1 VNFYQGR
8 ILRVDLSESTTAV
21 EPLRM
26 DWAELYV
33 GGKGLLFRY
42 LLDEVAPGL
51 DPWSPDNPL
60 MFFTGPFAGTG
71 VSTCS
76 RLVVG
81 CKSPQTG
88 TILDSYVG
96 GSIGPEIKFAGYDA
110 IILTGQAAE
119 PTLVWVKDDVVELR
133 SAAPYMGMKIGEL
146 ESALRRDLDPRMQ
159 ALSNGPAGENLLPW
173 ACLSTDQAHKA
184 GRGGAGALMGAKNVK
199 AVAVRGTGAVT
210 VGDARA
216 FLADMYRIQG
226 EYLLTPANMWAH
238 EEGTLA
244 LVDMVDV
251 AGAMPTRNWSQG
263 QFDGIDQINSA
274 AFQKVRLKKRACT
287 QCAIGCRNFH
297 VIGDA
302 HGEGPE
308 FETVALC
315 GANCGVGDTEAL
327 FRFNLACDDLGMDTI
342 STGAVVGLA
351 IDMTEKG
358 IADFGLRDGDHAAYI
373 AAPELIAR
381 RQGIGAE
388 LALGARALAAQYGVP
403 ELAMEVK
410 NLELPGYDPR
420 GTFGMSIA
428 YSTADRGGC
437 HQRSYVQADEIL
449 GGDLPPDTMAGKAA
463 VNIHWQ
469 NFTSVKYSGIW
480 CEFWA
485 LELEEMRQL
494 LRHVYRRDLSDNEL
508 MRVGER
514 AWNLARLFNVRESVE
529 PDDLPRKLYAED
541 GAFAAGPSAG
551 RAIGEARFR
560 AALLEYYD
568 LRGWDAA
575 GVPSER
581 KLDELG
587 IDWRPEA

>member
-1 VNFYQGR
+1 MMDFYQGKVLR
-8 ILRVDLSESTTAV
+8 IHLDTAQASV

-26 DWAELYV
+26 DWARLYV

-51 DPWSPDNPL
+51 DPWSPRNPL

-96 GSIGPEIKFAGYDA
+96 GSFGPELKFAGYDA
-110 IILTGQAAE
+110 LILTGRAAE
-119 PTLVWVKDDVVELR
+119 PTLVWVRDAVVELR
-133 SAAPYMGMKIGEL
+133 SAAAYQGMKIGEL
-146 ESALRRDLDPRMQ
+146 EARLRVDLDRNARFM
-159 ALSNGPAGENLLPW
+159 SNGPAGENLLPW

-199 AVAVRGTGAVT
+199 SIAVRGTGAVS

-216 FLADMYRIQG
+216 FQADLARINRD
-226 EYLLTPANMWAH
+226 YVLTPTNMWAH

-244 LVDMVDV
+244 LVDMVDI
-251 AGAMPTRNWSQG
+251 AGAMPTQNWSKG

-274 AFQKVRLKKRACT
+274 AFQKVRLKKRACS
-287 QCAIGCRNFH
+287 QCAIACRNFH

-302 HGEGPE
+302 RGEGPE

-351 IDMTEKG
+351 TDMTDRG
-358 IADFGLRDGDHAAYI
+358 IADFGLRFGDYEAYV

-381 RQGIGAE
+381 REGVGAE
-388 LALGARALAAQYGVP
+388 LALGARALAARYGVP
-403 ELAMEVK
+403 DLAMEVK

-420 GTFGMSIA
+420 GSFGMSLSYA
-428 YSTADRGGC
+428 TADRGGC

-449 GGDLPPDTMAGKAA
+449 GGDLPPDTMVGKAA

-469 NFTSVKYSGIW
+469 NFTSVKYTGIW

-485 LELEEMRQL
+485 LELDEMRQL
-494 LRHVYRRDLSDNEL
+494 LRWVYERDLPDDEL

-514 AWNLARLFNVRESVE
+514 AWNLARLFNLRQGVE
-529 PDDLPRKLYAED
+529 PDALPRKLYAQD
-541 GAFAAGPSAG
+541 AAFTAGPSAG
-551 RAIGEARFR
+551 KAIGEEGFR
-560 AALLEYYD
+560 AALQEYYG
-568 LRGWDAA
+568 LRGWDEH
-575 GVPSER
+575 GVPSED
-581 KLDELG
+581 KLVELG
-587 IDWRPEA
+587 IDVRP

>member
-1 VNFYQGR
+1 MDFYQGKTLR
-8 ILRVDLSESTTAV
+8 IDLDTAEVSV

-26 DWAELYV
+26 DWVHLYV

-51 DPWSPDNPL
+51 DPWSPENPL
-60 MFFTGPFAGTG
+60 MFFTGPFAGTA

-96 GSIGPEIKFAGYDA
+96 GSFGPELKFAGYDA
-110 IILTGQAAE
+110 LILNGRAAE
-119 PTLVWVKDDVVELR
+119 PTLIWVRDDVVELR
-133 SAAPYMGMKIGEL
+133 SAAAYQGMNISEL
-146 ESALRRDLDPRMQ
+146 ESTLRRDLDAHARFM
-159 ALSNGPAGENLLPW
+159 SNGPAGENLLPW
-173 ACLSTDQAHKA
+173 ACLSTDQYHKA
-184 GRGGAGALMGAKNVK
+184 GRGGAGALMGVKNVK
-199 AVAVRGTGAVT
+199 SIAVRGTGAVN

-216 FLADMYRIQG
+216 FLSDLVRIHRDSV
-226 EYLLTPANMWAH
+226 LTPTNMWAH

-244 LVDMVDV
+244 LVDLVDV

-263 QFDGIDQINSA
+263 QFEGIGKINSA
-274 AFQKVRLKKRACT
+274 AFQKVRLKKRACS
-287 QCAIGCRNFH
+287 QCAIACRNVH

-302 HGEGPE
+302 RGEGPE

-327 FRFNLACDDLGMDTI
+327 LRFNLACDVLGMDTI

-351 IDMTEKG
+351 TDMTERG
-358 IADFGLRDGDHAAYI
+358 IVDFGLRFGDYEAYV
-373 AAPELIAR
+373 AAPERIAR
-381 RQGIGAE
+381 RQGSGAE
-388 LALGARALAAQYGVP
+388 RALGARARAARYGVP

-410 NLELPGYDPR
+410 NMELPGYDPR
-420 GTFGMSIA
+420 GSFGMSLS

-449 GGDLPPDTMAGKAA
+449 GGDLPPDTMTGKAA

-469 NFTSVKYSGIW
+469 NFTSVKYTGIW

-485 LELEEMRQL
+485 LELDEMRQL
-494 LRHVYRRDLSDNEL
+494 LRWVYERDLADDEL
-508 MRVGER
+508 MRIGER
-514 AWNLARLFNVRESVE
+514 AWNLARIFNLREGVE
-529 PDDLPRKLYAED
+529 PDALPRKLYAED
-541 GAFAAGPSAG
+541 GAFARGPSAG
-551 RAIGEARFR
+551 KAIGEDRFR
-560 AALLEYYD
+560 AALQEYYG
-568 LRGWDAA
+568 LRGWDAS
-575 GVPSER
+575 GVPYEA
-581 KLDELG
+581 KLVELG
-587 IDWRPEA
+587 IDVRP